1 MVQNHQAPNHSL
13 TKTAK
18 WCGLALLGLG
28 KWRLLWCILPIGS
41 FQLGDTTMAWA
52 IQHSVQVQCILAHC
66 PAESEWERVLQHL
79 VRLDPLTQLHSLS
92 NIYSCLFIKSIHGN
106 CWKFPS
112 FSRSLLH
119 LLPETQETR
128 GALLTLGLHQQLLES
143 DQLSAMYTLSKGGG
157 WRGDWLRSGRWQFTG
172 LATTTWTSLW
182 NQDVDIIFFC
192 LGMKVFWKRRGNISD
207 ISTFRIGVI
216 TLVTYVAGMRRKFSL
231 ILPATR
237 EGDKRGEWGTIA
249 SSTSAGGF
257 RECRCYLSTTSVG
270 NDVWLGFDFGQI
282 RLCKVHSLCF
292 DWCTTITYY
301 CTE

>member
-1 MVQNHQAPNHSL
+1 MWAGLVGFGQMKAPMVYSSNWIVS
-13 TKTAK
+13 
-18 WCGLALLGLG
+18 
-28 KWRLLWCILPIGS
+28 
-41 FQLGDTTMAWA
+41 AWGYNNGM
-52 IQHSVQVQCILAHC
+52 SYPCLVQVQCILAHC

-172 LATTTWTSLW
+172 RATTTWTSLR
-182 NQDVDIIFFC
+182 N
-192 LGMKVFWKRRGNISD
+192 
-207 ISTFRIGVI
+207 
-216 TLVTYVAGMRRKFSL
+216 
-231 ILPATR
+231 
-237 EGDKRGEWGTIA
+237 
-249 SSTSAGGF
+249 
-257 RECRCYLSTTSVG
+257 
-270 NDVWLGFDFGQI
+270 
-282 RLCKVHSLCF
+282 
-292 DWCTTITYY
+292 
-301 CTE
+301 